1 MNILLLSPFFY
12 PEPISTGKYN
22 TDFVKELA
30 KKGHKVTV
38 VCSHP
43 IYPNWKV
50 KKSYSNL
57 NGVEIIRGGKF
68 IKYPKNKMLRRFF
81 LELWYAFF
89 ALQKIIFLRKK
100 IDIIIPVFPPS
111 LAFLFIFSVLPKHV
125 KKCAI
130 VHDLQSVFIANTN
143 NFIKKFISICVIY
156 AALKTHFPNIL
167 ATQSS

>member
-68 IKYPKNKMLRRFF
+68 IKYPKNKMLR
-81 LELWYAFF
+81 
-89 ALQKIIFLRKK
+89 
-100 IDIIIPVFPPS
+100 
-111 LAFLFIFSVLPKHV
+111 
-125 KKCAI
+125 
-130 VHDLQSVFIANTN
+130 
-143 NFIKKFISICVIY
+143 
-156 AALKTHFPNIL
+156 
-167 ATQSS
+167 